1 MYEPSVLHSSQ
12 IPKATIMMD
21 TYIILAIAIFLFIL
35 WCGIFLYLVSQ
46 AGNWMH
52 RKGGKK

>member
-1 MYEPSVLHSSQ
+1 MNIYW
-12 IPKATIMMD
+12 TI
-21 TYIILAIAIFLFIL
+21 AIAALLFIL

-52 RKGGKK
+52 RKGGRK